1 MKIKLGLG
9 NLIIWAYDKTAKTI
23 TITGAYNW
31 DIDPTSVEV
40 YNNTIGAWMVSNGAA
55 TCTSAITTTSTAH
68 PLQTLTLSSVPA
80 SSANGDTLSIY
91 CECPDDVAILNALV
105 HILP

>member
-9 NLIIWAYDKTAKTI
+9 NLMTWTYDKAAKTI
-23 TITGAYNW
+23 TISGAYNW
-31 DIDPTSVEV
+31 DIDPSSVEV
-40 YNNTIGAWMVSNGAA
+40 YNNTIGAWMVGNGAA
-55 TCTSAITTTSTAH
+55 TCTNTLTTTSTAH
-68 PLQTLTLSSVPA
+68 PLQTLTLSSVPS

-91 CECPDDVAILNALV
+91 CECADDVAIFNALV